1 MTKISELKLFSTHPH
16 PCSYIEEQQATTLFV
31 DPAAT
36 IDKMIYSE
44 LADNGF
50 RRSGEHL
57 YRPYCEQCTACI
69 AARVPVDTF
78 KMKRRQRRI
87 WKKNQDLNVEVVK
100 DISADTYYQLYE
112 KYISLRHKDGDM
124 YPPDREQYLT
134 FLINEWGLT
143 DFYVFKDQQK
153 IVAVAVTDIMQQGLS
168 AIYTFYDPDYE
179 RRSLGVYA
187 VLWQIEHTKALNLN
201 YLYLGYWV
209 KACKKMS
216 YKTDYRPLQ
225 LLINNNWRTIT

>member
-1 MTKISELKLFSTHPH
+1 
-16 PCSYIEEQQATTLFV
+16 
-31 DPAAT
+31 
-36 IDKMIYSE
+36 
-44 LADNGF
+44 
-50 RRSGEHL
+50 
-57 YRPYCEQCTACI
+57 
-69 AARVPVDTF
+69 
-78 KMKRRQRRI
+78 MKRRQRRI

-153 IVAVAVTDIMQQGLS
+153 VVAVAVTDIMQQGLS